1 MSVNHHGSCARL
13 GNHKRGSIKA
23 SHAMADVQ
31 LSGNE
36 LVFMVAAPIE
46 LSPRAT
52 LIEDFNKLIAMPFK
66 QRDRRLSLW

>member
-1 MSVNHHGSCARL
+1 
-13 GNHKRGSIKA
+13 
-23 SHAMADVQ
+23 MADVQ

-46 LSPRAT
+46 LSPRTT